1 MGGRRPTSNNAMG
14 GQIKHVIGY
23 PGSPG
28 DCSRSGCEHDDG
40 VSCKIKTIRS
50 PKATMSRRT
59 QSRRQADIES
69 HKRNG
74 SKYDNATT
82 TTGKQTHP
90 ASGLQP
96 NYFCVSFFFFCF
108 LFSGSWSS
116 LMLACC
122 KAMPDWWNYFRHSK
136 IRSGLRSVRRHNR
149 TALSLSI
156 LIQSSPVG
164 GSIPSPG
171 IPDKRTS
178 LKRTITGDVESFR
191 ASDHGPRTRDQ
202 GVARTFN
209 RGMARFEVL
218 LEWE

>member
-1 MGGRRPTSNNAMG
+1 MG

-28 DCSRSGCEHDDG
+28 DCSGSGWQHDDG
-40 VSCKIKTIRS
+40 VSCKIRLVPIQS

-74 SKYDNATT
+74 SKDDNATT

-96 NYFCVSFFFFCF
+96 NYFCISFFLLFCF

-116 LMLACC
+116 LMLECC
-122 KAMPDWWNYFRHSK
+122 KAMPSWWNCFCHSK
-136 IRSGLRSVRRHNR
+136 IKSSLRAFRRHSR
-149 TALSLSI
+149 MALSLSI
-156 LIQSSPVG
+156 SEQIRVMWRASELQSSDQG
-164 GSIPSPG
+164 LG
-171 IPDKRTS
+171 
-178 LKRTITGDVESFR
+178 
-191 ASDHGPRTRDQ
+191 TRDQ